1 MNIKETVRDM
11 MIFSDQEYCY
21 MTAADSC
28 AGVGPMPG
36 DSLRCGALT
45 VGMSTARVPLL
56 EVLAAGGVPVFASFT
71 VGCGGIIADELI
83 EGARSVLGDLPTLI
97 STEKNMPVTQTSL
110 GVTVTAR
117 CSAHGLFLSQA
128 KSGDALYCAG
138 RPLVGKEVLDAS
150 VLLEPRHI
158 IALAADKR
166 VHAIIPSGSHGV
178 AFEAGIIA
186 KESRL
191 IPEIWDKTAV
201 DVYKSAGPATCAV
214 FAAAPRDANF
224 GIDLPV
230 FEIGVLR

>member
-1 MNIKETVRDM
+1 M
-11 MIFSDQEYCY
+11 
-21 MTAADSC
+21 
-28 AGVGPMPG
+28 
-36 DSLRCGALT
+36 
-45 VGMSTARVPLL
+45 
-56 EVLAAGGVPVFASFT
+56 
-71 VGCGGIIADELI
+71 
-83 EGARSVLGDLPTLI
+83 
-97 STEKNMPVTQTSL
+97 
-110 GVTVTAR
+110 
-117 CSAHGLFLSQA
+117 
-128 KSGDALYCAG
+128 
-138 RPLVGKEVLDAS
+138 DAS

-178 AFEAGIIA
+178 AFEAGTIA

-214 FAAAPRDANF
+214 FAAAPGDANF